1 VARHWCLVPRRYYR
15 RVTKADGTIER
26 TRAAILEA
34 AARVLSR
41 RPDAA
46 MADIADEAGVGR
58 ATLYR
63 HFPTRDSL
71 LQGAEEAAIAEL
83 TEGIEAANLGD
94 LTVERAIAR
103 STSVFMRTGAK
114 YAAFITKDEDHPD
127 SVDKERVIKPVRDVI
142 DRGVRE
148 GVLRADPPAD
158 VLFEMFSALLERA
171 LWLTVAG
178 TTTPEAATDAVV
190 DLFLDGARKVGRAP
204 IEA

>member
-1 VARHWCLVPRRYYR
+1 
-15 RVTKADGTIER
+15 VTKADGMTER
-26 TRAAILEA
+26 TRAVILEA
-34 AARVLSR
+34 AARVLGR

-63 HFPTRDSL
+63 HFPTRESL
-71 LQGAEEAAIAEL
+71 LQGAEEAGIAEL

-103 STSVFMRTGAK
+103 LTSVFMRTGAK
-114 YAAFITKDEDHPD
+114 YAAFITQDDDHQD
-127 SVDKERVIKPVRDVI
+127 SVDKQRVLQPVRDVI
-142 DRGVRE
+142 DRGVRD
-148 GVLRADPPAD
+148 GVLRADPPTD
-158 VLFEMFSALLERA
+158 VLFEMFSALVERA

-190 DLFLDGARKVGRAP
+190 DLFLDGARKVRQTPA
-204 IEA
+204 EA

>member
-1 VARHWCLVPRRYYR
+1 
-15 RVTKADGTIER
+15 VTNAAGTTER
-26 TRAAILEA
+26 TRAVILEA
-34 AARVLSR
+34 AARVLGR

-63 HFPTRDSL
+63 HFPTRESL
-71 LQGAEEAAIAEL
+71 LQGAEEAGIAEL
-83 TEGIEAANLGD
+83 TEGIEAANLGE

-103 STSVFMRTGAK
+103 LTSVFMRTGAK
-114 YAAFITKDEDHPD
+114 YAAFITQDDDHQD
-127 SVDKERVIKPVRDVI
+127 SVDKQRVIQPVRDVI

-148 GVLRADPPAD
+148 GVLRADPPTD
-158 VLFEMFSALLERA
+158 VLFEMFSALLERS

-204 IEA
+204 HRGID

>member
-1 VARHWCLVPRRYYR
+1 
-15 RVTKADGTIER
+15 VTNAAGTTER

-34 AARVLSR
+34 AARVLGR

-71 LQGAEEAAIAEL
+71 LQGAEEAGIAEL
-83 TEGIEAANLGD
+83 TEGIEAANLGG
-94 LTVERAIAR
+94 LSVERAIAR
-103 STSVFMRTGAK
+103 LTSVFMRTGAK
-114 YAAFITKDEDHPD
+114 YAAFITQDEDHPD
-127 SVDKERVIKPVRDVI
+127 SVDKQRVIQPVREVI

-148 GVLRADPPAD
+148 GVLRADPPTD
-158 VLFEMFSALLERA
+158 VLFEMFSALLERS

-178 TTTPEAATDAVV
+178 TITPEAATDAVV

>member
-1 VARHWCLVPRRYYR
+1 MTNA
-15 RVTKADGTIER
+15 AGTTER
-26 TRAAILEA
+26 TRAVILEA
-34 AARVLSR
+34 AARVLGR

-71 LQGAEEAAIAEL
+71 LQGAEEAGIAEL
-83 TEGIEAANLGD
+83 TEGIEAANLGG
-94 LTVERAIAR
+94 LSVERAIAR
-103 STSVFMRTGAK
+103 LTSVFMRTGAK
-114 YAAFITKDEDHPD
+114 YAAFITQGEDHPD
-127 SVDKERVIKPVRDVI
+127 SVDKQRVIQPVREVI
-142 DRGVRE
+142 DRGVQE
-148 GVLRADPPAD
+148 GVLRADLPAD

-190 DLFLDGARKVGRAP
+190 DLFLDGARKVGRAA

>member
-1 VARHWCLVPRRYYR
+1 MTNA
-15 RVTKADGTIER
+15 AGTTER
-26 TRAAILEA
+26 TRAVILEA
-34 AARVLSR
+34 AARVLGR

-71 LQGAEEAAIAEL
+71 LQGAEEAGIAEL
-83 TEGIEAANLGD
+83 TEGIEAANLGE

-103 STSVFMRTGAK
+103 LTSVFMRTGAK
-114 YAAFITKDEDHPD
+114 YAAFITQDDDHQD
-127 SVDKERVIKPVRDVI
+127 SVDKQRVIQPVRDVI

-148 GVLRADPPAD
+148 GVLRADPPTD
-158 VLFEMFSALLERA
+158 VLFEMFSALLERS

-178 TTTPEAATDAVV
+178 TITPEVATDAVV

>member
-1 VARHWCLVPRRYYR
+1 
-15 RVTKADGTIER
+15 VTNAAGTTER
-26 TRAAILEA
+26 TRAVILEA
-34 AARVLSR
+34 AARVLGR

-71 LQGAEEAAIAEL
+71 LQGAEEAGIAEL

-94 LTVERAIAR
+94 LAVERAIAR
-103 STSVFMRTGAK
+103 LISVFMRTGAK
-114 YAAFITKDEDHPD
+114 YAAFITQDEDHPD
-127 SVDKERVIKPVRDVI
+127 SVDKQRVLQPVRDVI
-142 DRGVRE
+142 DRGVRD
-148 GVLRADPPAD
+148 GVLRADLPTD
-158 VLFEMFSALLERA
+158 VLFEMFGALLERA

-190 DLFLDGARKVGRAP
+190 DLFLDGARKVGPAP
-204 IEA
+204 VEA

>member
-1 VARHWCLVPRRYYR
+1 
-15 RVTKADGTIER
+15 VTNAASTAER

-34 AARVLSR
+34 AARVLGR

-103 STSVFMRTGAK
+103 VTSVFMRTGAK
-114 YAAFITKDEDHPD
+114 YAAFITQDEDHPD

-142 DRGVRE
+142 DRGVRD
-148 GVLRADPPAD
+148 GVLRADPAAD

-171 LWLTVAG
+171 LWLTVGG

-190 DLFLDGARKVGRAP
+190 DLFLDGARKVGPAP
-204 IEA
+204 VEA

>member
-1 VARHWCLVPRRYYR
+1 
-15 RVTKADGTIER
+15 VTNAAGTTER

-34 AARVLSR
+34 AARVLGR

-103 STSVFMRTGAK
+103 LTSVFMRTGAK
-114 YAAFITKDEDHPD
+114 YAAFVTQDEDHQD
-127 SVDKERVIKPVRDVI
+127 SVDKQRVLQPVRDVI
-142 DRGVRE
+142 DRGVRD
-148 GVLRADPPAD
+148 GVLRADPPTD
-158 VLFEMFSALLERA
+158 VLFEMFSALVERA

-190 DLFLDGARKVGRAP
+190 DLFLDGARKVGPAP
-204 IEA
+204 VEAID

>member
-1 VARHWCLVPRRYYR
+1 MTNA
-15 RVTKADGTIER
+15 AGTTER
-26 TRAAILEA
+26 TRAVILEA
-34 AARVLSR
+34 AARVLGR

-71 LQGAEEAAIAEL
+71 LQGAEEAGIAEL
-83 TEGIEAANLGD
+83 TEGIESANLGD
-94 LTVERAIAR
+94 LPVERAIAR
-103 STSVFMRTGAK
+103 MVSVFLRTGAK
-114 YAAFITKDEDHPD
+114 YAALITQDEDRQD
-127 SVDKERVIKPVRDVI
+127 SIDKERVIQPVRDVI
-142 DRGVRE
+142 DRGVQE
-148 GVLRADPPAD
+148 GVLRADLPAD

-190 DLFLDGARKVGRAP
+190 DLFLDGARRVGSAP
-204 IEA
+204 AEA

>member
-1 VARHWCLVPRRYYR
+1 
-15 RVTKADGTIER
+15 VTNAAGTTER

-34 AARVLSR
+34 AARVLGR

-103 STSVFMRTGAK
+103 LTSVFMRTGAK
-114 YAAFITKDEDHPD
+114 YAAFITQDDDHPD
-127 SVDKERVIKPVRDVI
+127 SVDKQHVLQPVRDVI
-142 DRGVRE
+142 DRGVRD
-148 GVLRADPPAD
+148 GVLRADPPTD
-158 VLFEMFSALLERA
+158 VLFEMFSALVERA

-190 DLFLDGARKVGRAP
+190 DLFLDGARKGGRAP
-204 IEA
+204 TEA

>member
-1 VARHWCLVPRRYYR
+1 
-15 RVTKADGTIER
+15 VTKADGTTER
-26 TRAAILEA
+26 TRAVILDA
-34 AARVLSR
+34 AARVLGR

-46 MADIADEAGVGR
+46 MVDIADEAGVGR

-71 LQGAEEAAIAEL
+71 LQGAADAGVAEL
-83 TEGIEAANLGD
+83 TEGIAAANLGD
-94 LTVERAIAR
+94 LSVERAIAR
-103 STSVFMRTGAK
+103 LTSVFLRTGAK
-114 YAAFITKDEDHPD
+114 YAALITQDEDRQD
-127 SVDKERVIKPVRDVI
+127 SIDKERVIQPVRDVI

-190 DLFLDGARKVGRAP
+190 DLFLDGARKVGRAA

>member
-1 VARHWCLVPRRYYR
+1 M
-15 RVTKADGTIER
+15 
-26 TRAAILEA
+26 ILEA
-34 AARVLSR
+34 AARVLRR

-63 HFPTRDSL
+63 HFPTRESL

-83 TEGIEAANLGD
+83 TAGIEAANLGD

-103 STSVFMRTGAK
+103 LTSVFMRTGAK
-114 YAAFITKDEDHPD
+114 YAAFITQDEDHQD
-127 SVDKERVIKPVRDVI
+127 SVDKQRVIQPVRDVI
-142 DRGVRE
+142 DRGVRD
-148 GVLRADPPAD
+148 GVLRADPSAD
-158 VLFEMFSALLERA
+158 VLFEMFSALLERS

-190 DLFLDGARKVGRAP
+190 DLFLDGARKVGPAP
-204 IEA
+204 VEA

>member
-1 VARHWCLVPRRYYR
+1 
-15 RVTKADGTIER
+15 VTNAAGTTER
-26 TRAAILEA
+26 TRAVILEA
-34 AARVLSR
+34 AARVLGR

-71 LQGAEEAAIAEL
+71 LQGAEEAGIAEL

-103 STSVFMRTGAK
+103 LVSVFLRTGAK
-114 YAAFITKDEDHPD
+114 YAAFITQDEDHPD
-127 SVDKERVIKPVRDVI
+127 AVEKQRVIQPVRDVI

-171 LWLTVAG
+171 LWLTVSA

-190 DLFLDGARKVGRAP
+190 DLFLDGARKVGPAP

>member
-1 VARHWCLVPRRYYR
+1 
-15 RVTKADGTIER
+15 VTNAAGTTER
-26 TRAAILEA
+26 TRVAILEA
-34 AARVLSR
+34 AARVLGR

-103 STSVFMRTGAK
+103 LTSVFMRTGAK
-114 YAAFITKDEDHPD
+114 YAAFITQDDDHPD
-127 SVDKERVIKPVRDVI
+127 SVDKQRVLQPVRDVI
-142 DRGVRE
+142 DRGVRD
-148 GVLRADPPAD
+148 GVLRADPPTD
-158 VLFEMFSALLERA
+158 VLFEMFSALVERA

>member
-1 VARHWCLVPRRYYR
+1 
-15 RVTKADGTIER
+15 VTKADGTTER

-34 AARVLSR
+34 AARVLGR

-71 LQGAEEAAIAEL
+71 LQGAQEAAIAEL

-94 LTVERAIAR
+94 LSVERAIAR
-103 STSVFMRTGAK
+103 LISVFMRTGAK
-114 YAAFITKDEDHPD
+114 YAAFITQDEDHPD
-127 SVDKERVIKPVRDVI
+127 SVDKQRVMQPVRDVF
-142 DRGVRE
+142 DRGVRD

-158 VLFEMFSALLERA
+158 VLFEMFSALVERA
-171 LWLTVAG
+171 LWLTVSG
-178 TTTPEAATDAVV
+178 TVTPEAATDAVV
-190 DLFLDGARKVGRAP
+190 DLFLDGARKIGPAP
-204 IEA
+204 VEA

>member
-1 VARHWCLVPRRYYR
+1 M
-15 RVTKADGTIER
+15 
-26 TRAAILEA
+26 ILDA
-34 AARVLSR
+34 AARVLGR

-46 MADIADEAGVGR
+46 MVDIADEAGVGR

-71 LQGAEEAAIAEL
+71 LQGAADAGVAEL
-83 TEGIEAANLGD
+83 TEGIAAANLGD
-94 LTVERAIAR
+94 LSVERAIAR
-103 STSVFMRTGAK
+103 LTSVFLRTGAK
-114 YAAFITKDEDHPD
+114 YAALITQDEDRQD
-127 SVDKERVIKPVRDVI
+127 SIDKERVIQPVRDVI

-190 DLFLDGARKVGRAP
+190 DLFLDGARKVGRAA